1 MGMGVEMMRLLE
13 SIGRSERKYFVENF
27 HSVRRCPTII
37 DVIHRGEA
45 ESPVDVVGL
54 HGVRNT
60 LNAHYA
66 LVEFNPVGNDG
77 IRLGNVDLLEVL
89 TLIPGFAQPYTL
101 ILAAVSAGKADR
113 RAFVKGYTGVSVRHA
128 VGAGDLGA

>member
-1 MGMGVEMMRLLE
+1 M
-13 SIGRSERKYFVENF
+13 
-27 HSVRRCPTII
+27 RRCPTII

-45 ESPVDVVGL
+45 EFPVDVVGL

-77 IRLGNVDLLEVL
+77 IGLGNVDLFEVL

-101 ILAAVSAGKADR
+101 ILAAVSAGKADQ
-113 RAFVKGYTGVSVRHA
+113 RAFVKGYTGSVSGTPSEQAIWGHNCCRCRSQK
-128 VGAGDLGA
+128 GNSG